1 MKAKEGIWKAE
12 SRRMK
17 DEKGGLNLD
26 SLPEEVMVNI
36 EEDYQVCVRMLKRT
50 KSTS

>member
-1 MKAKEGIWKAE
+1 MKVE

-26 SLPEEVMVNI
+26 SLPKEVMVNI
-36 EEDYQVCVRMLKRT
+36 EEDYQVCVRMLERAKGI
-50 KSTS
+50 S